1 MDIKELMA
9 QLTQQRRTLGAG
21 RAALETE
28 RGAILAKVEDEKRT
42 DLTDEESTEFRG
54 IGAKLIETDDEDGK
68 LAARIAELDDMDKRD
83 AAAAE
88 TRKNLGQNDDT
99 EKRPTGGAKTDEER
113 TYTARKAT
121 NVRETVSFFTDAYA
135 MTYHADSQARS
146 RLERHAT
153 EAKVHGELE
162 ERADTISSF
171 AGLVVPQYLVDE
183 YAMVLR
189 NGRPT
194 VAVCRKLP
202 LPAQGTSFIIPRGTT
217 GAAVASQAT
226 ENTAVQSTDEVWANV
241 TVPVVTISGQQ
252 DVSRQSLERGTPGL
266 DQIIYSDIVGAY
278 AQELDRQVLNGSGAS
293 GQMLGI
299 LNTGSINAA
308 TAYGA
313 APTAALFS
321 LKIAGQVTAISSAG
335 TILTPRVVIM
345 HPRRWG
351 WLQSLTD
358 TTGRPLAVATAVNP
372 FNALAVVTA
381 AGEQSAGPDPTTAS
395 AQFVGMLASGLPVV
409 TDANMPINVGTNV
422 EDMVVVMDN
431 AQALL
436 WLEGDG
442 MPKQLRFEQTLGA
455 NLTVKLVCYSYA
467 AFTAG
472 RYPVAFGK
480 VGGLD
485 GTATWGQVAP
495 AF

>member
-1 MDIKELMA
+1 
-9 QLTQQRRTLGAG
+9 
-21 RAALETE
+21 
-28 RGAILAKVEDEKRT
+28 
-42 DLTDEESTEFRG
+42 
-54 IGAKLIETDDEDGK
+54 
-68 LAARIAELDDMDKRD
+68 
-83 AAAAE
+83 
-88 TRKNLGQNDDT
+88 
-99 EKRPTGGAKTDEER
+99 
-113 TYTARKAT
+113 
-121 NVRETVSFFTDAYA
+121 
-135 MTYHADSQARS
+135 
-146 RLERHAT
+146 
-153 EAKVHGELE
+153 
-162 ERADTISSF
+162 
-171 AGLVVPQYLVDE
+171 
-183 YAMVLR
+183 MVLR

-202 LPAQGTSFIIPRGTT
+202 LPAQGTSFLIPRGTT

-241 TVPVVTISGQQ
+241 TVPVVTIAGQQ
-252 DVSRQSLERGTPGL
+252 DVSRQSLERGTPGI
-266 DQIIYSDIVGAY
+266 DQIIYADIVGAY
-278 AQELDRQVLNGSGAS
+278 AQELDRQVLNGTGAS

-299 LNTGSINAA
+299 LQTSGINTSTG
-308 TAYGA
+308 YGA
-313 APTAALFS
+313 APTAALFA
-321 LKIAGQVTAISSAG
+321 LKVAGQVTAVSSAG

-381 AGEQSAGPDPTTAS
+381 AGEQSAGYDPTTAS
-395 AQFVGMLASGLPVV
+395 AQFVGMLANGLPVV

-455 NLTVKLVCYSYA
+455 NLSVKIVCYSYA

-480 VGGLD
+480 IGGLD
-485 GTATWGQVAP
+485 ATATWGHVAP
-495 AF
+495 SF